1 MLSPVQILSTHHQKV
16 LVMALTIFLSH
27 SIQDDAIVADLRT
40 ALEAHGVSVW
50 ADSQR
55 LSAGEALTPRIQQA
69 IAEAQHFV
77 VLLSPRAINS
87 HWVHKEV
94 QHAQAVQRTRYD
106 GFKIIPVVYDGVTP
120 GALSWLFG
128 EEVLAVE
135 LGTGPD
141 AIVVALDVL
150 LPALGLQQPD
160 EPRRVPPLDT
170 APFAD
175 LTLHLTEPG
184 IVEQDGTRRA
194 TAIAELTYQPPDGA
208 PPIHSRPYRV
218 TASLGP
224 LEADDLTW
232 YLEDTPCGRAR
243 PFSPTL
249 ARWKRATALGPGVLY
264 SLERL
269 GWAASA
275 ARRLAGHAGLP
286 GPQPA
291 AFVRP
296 GRRHPDRGRE

>member
-27 SIQDDAIVADLRT
+27 STQDDAIVADLRT

-135 LGTGPD
+135 LGTGPN
-141 AIVVALDVL
+141 AIAAALDAL
-150 LPALGLQQPD
+150 RPALGLQQPD

-194 TAIAELTYQPPDGA
+194 TAIAELTYQPPDGS
-208 PPIHSRPYRV
+208 PPMSSGRYRV
-218 TASLGP
+218 IAPLGP
-224 LEADDLTW
+224 LEADDLAW
-232 YLEDTPCGRAR
+232 YLERYAVWPSAPFQPRAR
-243 PFSPTL
+243 TVEAALPRWGQALYTL
-249 ARWKRATALGPGVLY
+249 LN
-264 SLERL
+264 
-269 GWAASA
+269 ASA
-275 ARRLAGHAGLP
+275 GQRAPLDAW
-286 GPQPA
+286 
-291 AFVRP
+291 
-296 GRRHPDRGRE
+296 